1 MEEEHKDL
9 ATEKKKREISRTTG
23 NGVKIMSVR
32 AINVLVAPT
41 YFFSKNENEKLKPNL
56 NSDFYSR
63 NENL

>member
-1 MEEEHKDL
+1 
-9 ATEKKKREISRTTG
+9 
-23 NGVKIMSVR
+23 MSVR

-56 NSDFYSR
+56 DSDFCSRNR

>member
-1 MEEEHKDL
+1 
-9 ATEKKKREISRTTG
+9 
-23 NGVKIMSVR
+23 MSVR